1 MIVYELSVTFSLR
14 LLTTMS
20 GFSRGK
26 HRDRDVN
33 DVACKCNA
41 RKNVARKPDLTPNA
55 LARHASSE
63 VDSMSPRQETTR
75 HRQIILEQTLMTI
88 HC

>member
-33 DVACKCNA
+33 DVG
-41 RKNVARKPDLTPNA
+41 
-55 LARHASSE
+55 
-63 VDSMSPRQETTR
+63 M
-75 HRQIILEQTLMTI
+75 
-88 HC
+88 